1 MNTAEEFP
9 EEKGIGVVV
18 VCEGGSVYTSAGGK
32 VRIKDADGTEMEVP
46 KPHDSED
53 IFANF
58 ISAVKSRKVEDQYAD
73 CEETHISSALCHT
86 GMISHRLGEMMSKGQ
101 IMEQLKGDKV
111 MEERFGSMA
120 DHLKANGVDV
130 NTPSMVHGPMIK
142 FNPDTEWAEGN
153 GELDK
158 MANKLVTRD
167 YRAPFIVP
175 EVL

>member
-1 MNTAEEFP
+1 M
-9 EEKGIGVVV
+9 
-18 VCEGGSVYTSAGGK
+18 
-32 VRIKDADGTEMEVP
+32 
-46 KPHDSED
+46 
-53 IFANF
+53 
-58 ISAVKSRKVEDQYAD
+58 
-73 CEETHISSALCHT
+73 
-86 GMISHRLGEMMSKGQ
+86 
-101 IMEQLKGDKV
+101 
-111 MEERFGSMA
+111 
-120 DHLKANGVDV
+120 